1 MHKWTPFL
9 RISGHDFHA
18 CEHPR
23 SGAIL
28 KGGRPRWSA
37 PAVDFRGLEEE
48 NTAHSF
54 GPPSARI
61 QVTLFQD
68 FLLLAALLDP
78 AAADLDT
85 SGINRIPGAVRALE
99 RYFVSSKFDS
109 SRKTWS

>member
-9 RISGHDFHA
+9 RISGHDCHA

-37 PAVDFRGLEEE
+37 PAVGFRGLEEA
-48 NTAHSF
+48 NTARAF

-68 FLLLAALLDP
+68 LLLLAALLDP

-85 SGINRIPGAVRALE
+85 SRINLIPGVVRALE
-99 RYFVSSKFDS
+99 RYFVKGQV
-109 SRKTWS
+109 